1 MDQCI
6 ASFPDAL
13 AFKEKKNVEVWLV
26 IMVSFE
32 DGDKR
37 GEQQDLALCGAEV
50 ASRQLVISIDQ
61 SRPGERESQ
70 MYNVLRWLLIFF
82 S

>member
-1 MDQCI
+1 
-6 ASFPDAL
+6 
-13 AFKEKKNVEVWLV
+13 
-26 IMVSFE
+26 MVSFE

>member
-1 MDQCI
+1 M
-6 ASFPDAL
+6 
-13 AFKEKKNVEVWLV
+13 V

-61 SRPGERESQ
+61 SCPGERESQ